1 MTIARRHTISRR
13 GFCLCCMTA
22 STVAATGGWLTPGE
36 AFAEARGIVE
46 LIKSEA
52 AKAPIT
58 IHRLRGNVSVL
69 EGSGG
74 NVAVLTGGGRQAADR
89 CRHLVSRPQIATALA
104 ALSADPVTNL
114 INTHWH
120 FDHADGNEWL
130 HSVLAPKSW
139 HTRTRA
145 NICRSCSASRTGITI
160 SRRYRLAGCRS
171 NVFATERTVKFNG
184 STVALKYYGAAHT
197 DSDISVTFA
206 EADILHTGDTF
217 WNGIYPFID
226 YSTGGN
232 IDGMIRAADANLAA
246 ASDRTLVIPGH
257 GQPVSNRAELQE
269 YRDMLVA
276 IRGNVAAL
284 KQQGGR
290 GHSRGQTDG
299 RLRRQMGRLRHRS
312 GVLHPAG
319 VRGRVIT
326 GTRRA
331 DPSNLGAACLYWPC
345 RFAGYG
351 DKRCV
356 E

>member
-1 MTIARRHTISRR
+1 MTIARHHALSRR

-74 NVAVLTGGGRQAADR
+74 NIAVLTGPDGKLLIDAGIS
-89 CRHLVSRPQIATALA
+89 VSRPQIATALA

-130 HSVLAPKSW
+130 HSVGARIMA
-139 HTRTRA
+139 HENTRKHLSVMQRVEDWNYDFA
-145 NICRSCSASRTGITI
+145 A
-160 SRRYRLAGCRS
+160 LQAGGLPVD
-171 NVFATERTVKFNG
+171 VFATERTVKLNG

-197 DSDISVTFA
+197 DSDISVTFT

-246 ASDRTLVIPGH
+246 ATDRTLVIPGH
-257 GQPVSNRAELQE
+257 GQPVSNRVQLQE

-284 KQQGGR
+284 KQQGRSVADTVGAKPTAAFDAKW
-290 GHSRGQTDG
+290 GGFVIDPAFFT
-299 RLRRQMGRLRHRS
+299 RLVYE
-312 GVLHPAG
+312 GV
-319 VRGRVIT
+319 
-326 GTRRA
+326 
-331 DPSNLGAACLYWPC
+331 
-345 RFAGYG
+345 
-351 DKRCV
+351 
-356 E
+356 